1 MSTPSTDRA
10 AATQIIDAVVADGWG
25 LLFVRDGEED
35 VQVSTRDEALE
46 AIFAVDMAHLFVQH
60 QDTDKT
66 GWMWF
71 VLGNDPEEVVADHTV
86 NLSDSIDP
94 VTDGWWGR

>member
-1 MSTPSTDRA
+1 MSTPSSDRA
-10 AATQIIDAVVADGWG
+10 AATQIIDAVLADGWN

-35 VQVSTRDEALE
+35 VKVKTRNEALE
-46 AIFAVDMAHLFVQH
+46 AIFAVDMAHLFVYH
-60 QDTDKT
+60 RKTGKT
-66 GWMWF
+66 GWIWF

-94 VTDGWWGR
+94 ITDKWWN